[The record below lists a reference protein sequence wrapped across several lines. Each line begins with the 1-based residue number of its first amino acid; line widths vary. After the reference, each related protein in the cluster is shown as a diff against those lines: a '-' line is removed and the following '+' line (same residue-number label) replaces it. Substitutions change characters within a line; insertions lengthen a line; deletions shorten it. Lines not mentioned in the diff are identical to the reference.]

1 MKVLCVAEKPSIAKS
16 ITEILSGGR
25 WDTVSHLR
33 RQAEGKAPE
42 CPECSSERGVV
53 RRSRMALEED
63 AAQTLEIWSYLIFL
77 VKLEADS
84 SAQQRSPIHPKL

>member
-42 CPECSSERGVV
+42 CPECSVSVGWCGDLGW
-53 RRSRMALEED
+53 RSRRMLRRRLKYGA
-63 AAQTLEIWSYLIFL
+63 I
-77 VKLEADS
+77 
-84 SAQQRSPIHPKL
+84 